1 MGAAE
6 LIGRRIIV
14 DDAICHVVSPD
25 AHNGGMTTVTSPR
38 AGPDPA
44 SLDRKLVRRAGFA
57 AMAVSTALMWLAS
70 SLFEGVIF
78 PPAALADLI
87 IRAVPGDV
95 STFFIDALKHWS
107 LRLLILGVLAGSLI
121 FGAELLWRRSRDG
134 RLRTVET
141 AIAIAVLGGG
151 FSLGSAS
158 GTGNFLVTGIVL
170 ALAALAYA
178 GVAGSVYATSA
189 APVDVERRNVLRV
202 GFGGAL
208 TIAFAGGA
216 LGLVARALSGPDRN
230 VELVAPVTSEGLPPS
245 DDAWPDLAGLPTE
258 VTSAEEHYVVDINL
272 IKPSVDA
279 DDWSLRVF
287 GEVDE
292 ELTFAFDELQE
303 RFEIVEEYSVMTC
316 ISNEVGGNLIGT
328 SLWGGVRLRD
338 VLESAGVGDGVV
350 DLILRG
356 ADGYSDSIPIDVAMN
371 EHVLIAVSQNGEPL
385 TQAHGFP
392 CRLRV
397 PAIYGMKN
405 VKWLES
411 IELVSNDYKGYWM
424 ERGWSDTAVVKTESR
439 IDVLGDD
446 GSATVGEDTWI
457 AGVAWAGE
465 RGISKVEI
473 STDGGRTWDE
483 ALLKDPINERMWR
496 FWAYRWTPRDAVE
509 VEIVCRATDGDGGV
523 QTMRETEPHPSG
535 ASGYPSRSITVS
547 QA

>member
-1 MGAAE
+1 
-6 LIGRRIIV
+6 
-14 DDAICHVVSPD
+14 
-25 AHNGGMTTVTSPR
+25 
-38 AGPDPA
+38 
-44 SLDRKLVRRAGFA
+44 
-57 AMAVSTALMWLAS
+57 MAVSTALMWLAS

-107 LRLLILGVLAGSLI
+107 LRLLILGVLTGSMIL
-121 FGAELLWRRSRDG
+121 GGELLWRRSRDG

-141 AIAIAVLGGG
+141 AIAIAVLGAVS
-151 FSLGSAS
+151 SLASAS
-158 GTGNFLVTGIVL
+158 GTGNLLVTVVVL
-170 ALAALAYA
+170 ALAAAIYA
-178 GVAGSVYATSA
+178 GVAGSVYATSS
-189 APVDVERRNVLRV
+189 APADDERRKVLKL

-216 LGLVARALSGPDRN
+216 LGWLARSFSGPDRN
-230 VELVAPVTSEGLPPS
+230 VELVAPATSEGLPAS
-245 DDAWPDLAGLPTE
+245 DDAFPDLAGLPTE

-279 DDWSLRVF
+279 DGWSLRVF

-292 ELTFAFDELQE
+292 ELTFTFDEIQE

-338 VLESAGVGDGVV
+338 VLDAAEVGDEVV

-356 ADGYSDSIPIDVAMN
+356 TDGYSDSIPIDIAMN

-411 IELVSNDYKGYWM
+411 IELVTNDYKGYWM

-439 IDVLGDD
+439 IDVIGDD
-446 GSATVGEDTWI
+446 GSAKVGEDTWI

-465 RGISKVEI
+465 RGISKVEV
-473 STDGGRTWDE
+473 STDGGQTWEE
-483 ALLKDPINERMWR
+483 AMLKDAINERMWR
-496 FWAYRWTPRDAVE
+496 FWAYRWTPGGAGDVD
-509 VEIVCRATDGDGGV
+509 IVCRATDGDGAA

-535 ASGYPSRSITVS
+535 ASGYPSRSITVM